1 MKQFLVEIKERPT
14 ILLDVP
20 KEYKQGIEDACNED
34 PSHRPTCFELTER
47 MFKKMNNV
55 KRRDRMKTV
64 VGDINYQQ
72 EENTQISIPV
82 AEENRLTGRLPNI
95 IIFDT
100 RPTTEESMTT
110 ASSTSTLSSKPAYIS
125 ARHRF
130 ERLLSKS
137 DEDFSTNDS
146 QMISNAIISLSNST
160 TCASRSIIGEIVTSS
175 NDEDLSNDRVTLTCR
190 F

>member
-82 AEENRLTGRLPNI
+82 AEENRLTSRLPNI

-146 QMISNAIISLSNST
+146 QMISNAIRSLSNSA

-175 NDEDLSNDRVTLTCR
+175 NDEDLSNGSVTLTCR

>member
-34 PSHRPTCFELTER
+34 PSHRPNCFELTER

-64 VGDINYQQ
+64 
-72 EENTQISIPV
+72 ISIPV

-100 RPTTEESMTT
+100 QPTTEESMTT

-160 TCASRSIIGEIVTSS
+160 TCASRSIIGEIVTSA
-175 NDEDLSNDRVTLTCR
+175 NDEDLSNDSVTLTCR